1 MPLVQLV
8 KDLCEEHGET
18 LASLE
23 RKMDFGNGTIRKW
36 DKATPSGDK
45 LAKVADYFDVSI
57 DYLLGRT
64 KSTQPE
70 ADTKN
75 LEDQLLQSGANP
87 NIIMIARAG
96 QKMSNDQAE
105 NLRKYAEYMFPEA
118 FKDDNRR

>member
-64 KSTQPE
+64 NPPQTIFPTQG
-70 ADTKN
+70 
-75 LEDQLLQSGANP
+75 LEDHLSQCNANP
-87 NIIMIARAG
+87 DIIMIARAG
-96 QKMSNDQAE
+96 KKMTNSQAE
-105 NLRKYAEYMFPEA
+105 NLRKYAQYMFPEA
-118 FKDDNRR
+118 FADDT